1 MEIEFKEFLNVSH
14 LYFNMKHLFSRLSY
28 STRNCHNLYLL
39 THKVCCVWYS
49 NTQSSVCDASVPAS
63 FRHRANGVKSLRT
76 RGRTVLNKRIHNMNF
91 MISLYYSNVFKH
103 IFDIH
108 VFVCISY
115 SYQRKLVCVWKKYR
129 KIYFEKNN
137 KIPKRTCHFTHVPF
151 FLQLIMRRVSAQ
163 EPDVETA

>member
-1 MEIEFKEFLNVSH
+1 MGIESIEFFNLLH

-39 THKVCCVWYS
+39 TYKVCCVWYS
-49 NTQSSVCDASVPAS
+49 NTQTSVCDASVLAS

-76 RGRTVLNKRIHNMNF
+76 RGRTVLNKRIHNMNL

-103 IFDIH
+103 VFDIH

-115 SYQRKLVCVWKKYR
+115 SYQRKLVCVWKKNSYQSER
-129 KIYFEKNN
+129 VISPMF
-137 KIPKRTCHFTHVPF
+137 PSSCSWSCAGSV
-151 FLQLIMRRVSAQ
+151 RRRPMWRLLNSG
-163 EPDVETA
+163 